1 MFDRLSMKN
10 LLLTLDDTFTHLKV
24 MSFLQNVSQASKN
37 ISTPKLQINPLR
49 TRLLRSLYVT
59 IKRKNVMLH
68 YTMGQNLSNGFVDA
82 LWALIVAVLQNVSA
96 VR

>member
-1 MFDRLSMKN
+1 MFDKLSMKN

-24 MSFLQNVSQASKN
+24 MSFLQNVSQANKN
-37 ISTPKLQINPLR
+37 ITPKLQINPLR

-82 LWALIVAVLQNVSA
+82 LWALIVAVLQNVGA
-96 VR
+96 VC